1 MKYDPYSMIKRTSLR
16 EKGIEVVENSSK
28 EILESVKEMTYRVQ
42 KNGK

>member
-28 EILESVKEMTYRVQ
+28 EIFRV
-42 KNGK
+42 GKRNDL